1 MLIRFVLIV
10 VTGSILILLWMN
22 IRMQYLKNIISDTIV
37 VHGKTISE
45 DKNEYDYDTMVA
57 RYGNSDDNYYLL
69 LRGFKQIK
77 PSY

>member
-37 VHGKTISE
+37 VHGKAISE
-45 DKNEYDYDTMVA
+45 D
-57 RYGNSDDNYYLL
+57 GS
-69 LRGFKQIK
+69 IK
-77 PSY
+77 RVELEI

>member
-22 IRMQYLKNIISDTIV
+22 IRMQYLKNIIPDTIV

-45 DKNEYDYDTMVA
+45 D
-57 RYGNSDDNYYLL
+57 GS
-69 LRGFKQIK
+69 IK
-77 PSY
+77 RVELEI

>member
-45 DKNEYDYDTMVA
+45 DGSIKRVELEICLRDRA
-57 RYGNSDDNYYLL
+57 R
-69 LRGFKQIK
+69 KA
-77 PSY
+77 

>member
-22 IRMQYLKNIISDTIV
+22 IRMQYLKNIIPDTIV

-45 DKNEYDYDTMVA
+45 D
-57 RYGNSDDNYYLL
+57 GS
-69 LRGFKQIK
+69 IK
-77 PSY
+77 RVELEICLIYRERKA

>member
-37 VHGKTISE
+37 VHGKIISE
-45 DKNEYDYDTMVA
+45 D
-57 RYGNSDDNYYLL
+57 GS
-69 LRGFKQIK
+69 IK
-77 PSY
+77 RVELEICFRDRERKA